1 MMRRLALAVVQ
12 LFLCLGCEGGTQNVA
27 QQAMAR
33 GSLVFQTYCVLC
45 HGTEATGN
53 GRAARLH
60 DPRPVDLTRSTVNDA
75 YRELIIRRGGEALGR
90 SSAMPP
96 WDGELS
102 EAQVRDVI
110 AYLRSIGP

>member
-1 MMRRLALAVVQ
+1 MMRRTALAVAQ
-12 LFLCLGCEGGTQNVA
+12 LWMGLGCQGGTLEEA
-27 QQAMAR
+27 QQATAR
-33 GSLVFQTYCVLC
+33 GSAVFQTYCALC
-45 HGTEATGN
+45 HGSEATGD

-60 DPRPVDLTRSTVNDA
+60 TPRPVDLTRSTVNDA

-102 EAQVRDVI
+102 EAQIRDVI